1 MMKRTLL
8 TLTLAT
14 TFLSAGGDIS
24 PAYTSSCGGLYTYNY
39 LPNSG
44 VEHPCVDTGIDNG
57 ISGEVLLHKRVRY
70 HASLYMDGGKL
81 TEASQQVF
89 DKILQTMAGGNYYV
103 SIIGHTSY
111 YEDDAHVVPLNGWS
125 SFWQSF
131 GGEKESTVQE
141 EADEVNARIKT
152 VYSAL
157 MQAGVSPS
165 SVYTENRLARDP
177 LATEATSAGRYLN
190 ERVDVAIYYQN

>member
-8 TLTLAT
+8 TLISVV
-14 TFLSAGGDIS
+14 TFLSAGGDIA
-24 PAYTSSCGGLYTYNY
+24 PAYPSSCKNGLYTYSY

-57 ISGEVLLHKRVRY
+57 ISGEALLHKRVHYR
-70 HASLYMDGGKL
+70 ASLYMDGGEL
-81 TEASQQVF
+81 TETSRRVL
-89 DKILQTMAGGNYYV
+89 DDLLQKMAERSYYV

-125 SFWQSF
+125 SFWQSL
-131 GGEKESTVQE
+131 GGERESTAQE
-141 EADEVNARIKT
+141 EADEVNARIGT
-152 VYSAL
+152 VYHAL
-157 MQAGVSPS
+157 MQAGVRPS

-177 LATEATSAGRYLN
+177 LATEATAAGRYLN
-190 ERVDVAIYYQN
+190 ERIDIALYY